1 MNEHDPIEPGP
12 DPAAPD
18 TVLEELLAAFA
29 DLDATRDTNGAPTPV
44 PDIPLDELLTM
55 FEPGEPPSG
64 DADRSSAT
72 SGTAPAWP
80 APPRQVEPAAPRPPE
95 PAIEPTIDWLGD
107 PLFGPDDG
115 PAGREE
121 IIEADLDDTSS
132 EIVVDHAHRGGA
144 RYEVSGVAEPEVH
157 TDVDPLDEPIDDDP
171 YGTPDAPLREA
182 LALAFDEPTIA
193 LSDGPGAFDETV
205 ADPVLGLADGPS
217 FLLDDTRDDLE
228 IHRLAAVADRDATDL
243 ELDTDLV
250 ASPDPVPAQG
260 GSQQRSTIVIAGD
273 DLPDTMYLD
282 EENERRLRQT
292 HTGDDLADERDTVFI
307 GDIDGVDFSEVPY
320 DLAARP
326 TARGGAIDPRVRARR
341 VAVRRA
347 EGRRRLFWAGV
358 IGGSVVLVLVAIGVV
373 ASPLFGVDDVVVQG
387 ATYTDTSVLD
397 AIVDDL
403 AGDAV
408 LLVDSA
414 AIEARLEE
422 VPWVERARVD
432 PVFPGTVV
440 IDIRERRALAS
451 FQGGDGKWRV
461 IDVQGRVLDVL
472 DGQPVAYMPI
482 TGDHPD
488 TARGQ
493 FAGAPYAAAA
503 ALVQVLPAEIR
514 AVTRSIGLDAVTGTL
529 TMELTSATTV
539 RLGSPDDLDL
549 KLARLLGQVR
559 GGLDGVVALD
569 VSTGQI
575 GVVRE

>member
-1 MNEHDPIEPGP
+1 MSDRDPIEPGP

-18 TVLEELLAAFA
+18 AVLEELLAAFA
-29 DLDATRDTNGAPTPV
+29 DLDATRDTEGSATPV
-44 PDIPLDELLTM
+44 PDLSLDELLTM
-55 FEPGEPPSG
+55 FEPGAPS
-64 DADRSSAT
+64 T
-72 SGTAPAWP
+72 GTAPVVGAGTGASPVPAWP
-80 APPRQVEPAAPRPPE
+80 APPPHREPPAPRPPE

-115 PAGREE
+115 PIDPSERDV
-121 IIEADLDDTSS
+121 IIEADLDDTST
-132 EIVVDHAHRGGA
+132 EIEVSPAHRGAVPGA
-144 RYEVSGVAEPEVH
+144 AVVDEADDRFGV
-157 TDVDPLDEPIDDDP
+157 DDSDDP
-171 YGTPDAPLREA
+171 FLV
-182 LALAFDEPTIA
+182 DEPTVS
-193 LSDGPGAFDETV
+193 LDDGIGSFDDTV
-205 ADPVLGLADGPS
+205 ADPVLGLAGGPS

-228 IHRLAAVADRDATDL
+228 IHRLAAD
-243 ELDTDLV
+243 ESSDLV
-250 ASPDPVPAQG
+250 GAAAPIDPLVAASPSATA
-260 GSQQRSTIVIAGD
+260 RSTIVIEGD
-273 DLPDTMYLD
+273 DLPDTLYLD

-292 HTGDDLADERDTVFI
+292 HGGDTGDDDRDTVFI

-320 DLAARP
+320 DLTARP
-326 TARGGAIDPRVRARR
+326 TGRGGAIDPRVRARR

-347 EGRRRLFWAGV
+347 EGRRRLFWVGVAG
-358 IGGSVVLVLVAIGVV
+358 GAVLLAVLAVGVV
-373 ASPLFGVDDVVVQG
+373 ASPLFGVDEVVVQG
-387 ATYTDTSVLD
+387 ATYTDSDVLD

-403 AGDAV
+403 VGDAV

-422 VPWVERARVD
+422 VAWVERARVD

-451 FQGGDGKWRV
+451 FQGGDGRWRV

-514 AVTRSIGLDAVTGTL
+514 AVTRSVGLDAVTGTL
-529 TMELTSATTV
+529 TLQLTSDTTV
-539 RLGSPDDLDL
+539 RLGSSDDLDL

-559 GGLDGVVALD
+559 GGLDGVVSLD

>member
-1 MNEHDPIEPGP
+1 MSDRDPIEPGP

-18 TVLEELLAAFA
+18 AVLEELLAAFA
-29 DLDATRDTNGAPTPV
+29 DLDATRDTEGSATPV
-44 PDIPLDELLTM
+44 PDLSLDELLTM
-55 FEPGEPPSG
+55 FEPGAPS
-64 DADRSSAT
+64 T
-72 SGTAPAWP
+72 GTAPVVGAGTGASPVPAWP
-80 APPRQVEPAAPRPPE
+80 APPPHREPPAPRPPE

-115 PAGREE
+115 PIDPSERDV
-121 IIEADLDDTSS
+121 IIEADLDDTST
-132 EIVVDHAHRGGA
+132 EIEVSPAHRGTVPGA
-144 RYEVSGVAEPEVH
+144 AVV
-157 TDVDPLDEPIDDDP
+157 DEPDDRFGVDDSDDP
-171 YGTPDAPLREA
+171 FLV
-182 LALAFDEPTIA
+182 DEPTVS
-193 LSDGPGAFDETV
+193 LDDGIGSFDDTV
-205 ADPVLGLADGPS
+205 ADPVLGLAGGPS

-228 IHRLAAVADRDATDL
+228 IHRLAAD
-243 ELDTDLV
+243 ESSDLV
-250 ASPDPVPAQG
+250 GAAAPIDPLVAASPSATA
-260 GSQQRSTIVIAGD
+260 RSTIVIEGD
-273 DLPDTMYLD
+273 DLPDTLYLD
-282 EENERRLRQT
+282 EENERRLRET
-292 HTGDDLADERDTVFI
+292 HGGDTGDDDRDTVFI

-320 DLAARP
+320 DLTARP
-326 TARGGAIDPRVRARR
+326 TGRGGAIDPRVRARR

-347 EGRRRLFWAGV
+347 EGRRRLFWVGVAG
-358 IGGSVVLVLVAIGVV
+358 GAVLLAVLAVGVV
-373 ASPLFGVDDVVVQG
+373 ASPLFGVDEVVVQG
-387 ATYTDTSVLD
+387 ATYTDSDVLD

-403 AGDAV
+403 VGDAV

-422 VPWVERARVD
+422 VAWVERARVD

-451 FQGGDGKWRV
+451 FQGGDGRWRV

-514 AVTRSIGLDAVTGTL
+514 AVTRSVGLDAVTGTL
-529 TMELTSATTV
+529 TLQLTSDTTV
-539 RLGSPDDLDL
+539 RLGSSDDLDL

-559 GGLDGVVALD
+559 GGLDGVVSLD

>member
-1 MNEHDPIEPGP
+1 MSDHDPIEPGP

-18 TVLEELLAAFA
+18 VVLEELLAAFA
-29 DLDATRDTNGAPTPV
+29 DIDATREPDGGATPV
-44 PDIPLDELLTM
+44 PDLSLDELLTM
-55 FEPGEPPSG
+55 FEPGSSPGADPPPVVDTG
-64 DADRSSAT
+64 PV
-72 SGTAPAWP
+72 TAPAWP
-80 APPRQVEPAAPRPPE
+80 APPRRVEPHAPRPPE

-115 PAGREE
+115 PSDPSAREQ
-121 IIEADLDDTSS
+121 IIEADLDDTST
-132 EIVVDHAHRGGA
+132 EIVVPPAVRRPGAHTEQVVDGR
-144 RYEVSGVAEPEVH
+144 SPIEPAG
-157 TDVDPLDEPIDDDP
+157 TADDP
-171 YGTPDAPLREA
+171 SATDDRYAVDDAGLDVA
-182 LALAFDEPTIA
+182 ADEPTVF
-193 LSDGPGAFDETV
+193 LGDGIGSFDETV

-217 FLLDDTRDDLE
+217 FLLDDTRDDLA
-228 IHRLAAVADRDATDL
+228 IHRLAADESGQVVGSGGPIDP
-243 ELDTDLV
+243 LV
-250 ASPDPVPAQG
+250 AASPA
-260 GSQQRSTIVIAGD
+260 RSTIVIEGD
-273 DLPDTMYLD
+273 DLPDTLYLD

-292 HTGDDLADERDTVFI
+292 HGVDDTDDGRDTVFI
-307 GDIDGVDFSEVPY
+307 GDIDGVDFTEVPY

-326 TARGGAIDPRVRARR
+326 TGRGGAIDPRVRARR

-347 EGRRRLFWAGV
+347 EGRRRLVWVGAGAGAIV
-358 IGGSVVLVLVAIGVV
+358 LALLVVGAV
-373 ASPLFGVDDVVVQG
+373 ASPLFGVDEVVVQG
-387 ATYTDTSVLD
+387 ATYTDTEVLD
-397 AIVDDL
+397 DIVADL

-432 PVFPGTVV
+432 PRFPGSVL

-451 FQGGDGKWRV
+451 FQGGDGRWRV

-482 TGDHPD
+482 IGDHPD

-514 AVTRSIGLDAVTGTL
+514 AITRSVGLDAVTGTL
-529 TMELTSATTV
+529 TLELGTATTV
-539 RLGSPDDLDL
+539 RLGSADDLDL

-559 GGLDGVVALD
+559 GGLEGVVSLD

>member
-1 MNEHDPIEPGP
+1 MSDHDPIEPGV

-29 DLDATRDTNGAPTPV
+29 DIDATRDADGSGVPV
-44 PDIPLDELLTM
+44 PDMSLDDLLNM
-55 FEPGEPPSG
+55 FGP
-64 DADRSSAT
+64 DSSAASAAPVDT
-72 SGTAPAWP
+72 SGTPAPVWP
-80 APPRQVEPAAPRPPE
+80 APPRREPAPPRPPE
-95 PAIEPTIDWLGD
+95 PAIEPTIDWLGE
-107 PLFGPDDG
+107 PLFGPDGAAID
-115 PAGREE
+115 PSAREE
-121 IIEADLDDTSS
+121 IIEADLDDTST
-132 EIVVDHAHRGGA
+132 EIVVPPHVRDALPHGDD
-144 RYEVSGVAEPEVH
+144 VSDTVA
-157 TDVDPLDEPIDDDP
+157 
-171 YGTPDAPLREA
+171 Y
-182 LALAFDEPTIA
+182 DEPTIVIDDA
-193 LSDGPGAFDETV
+193 IGSFDETV

-228 IHRLAAVADRDATDL
+228 IHRLAADEPGVDPGDHRAVGGGAAPIDP
-243 ELDTDLV
+243 LV
-250 ASPDPVPAQG
+250 AGSAATPA
-260 GSQQRSTIVIAGD
+260 RSTIVIEGD
-273 DLPDTMYLD
+273 DLPDTLYLD

-292 HTGDDLADERDTVFI
+292 HGGDDAGDDRDTVFI
-307 GDIDGVDFSEVPY
+307 GDIDGVDFTEVPY
-320 DLAARP
+320 DLTARP
-326 TARGGAIDPRVRARR
+326 TGRGGAIDPRVRARR

-347 EGRRRLFWAGV
+347 EGRRRLLWVGV
-358 IGGSVVLVLVAIGVV
+358 GLGAVVVSLLAVGVV

-387 ATYTDTSVLD
+387 ATYTDTDVLD
-397 AIVDDL
+397 AVIEEL
-403 AGDAV
+403 SGDAV

-432 PVFPGTVV
+432 PRFPGTVV

-451 FQGGDGKWRV
+451 FQGGDGRWRV

-482 TGDHPD
+482 IGVHPD

-503 ALVQVLPAEIR
+503 ALVQVLPAEVR
-514 AVTRSIGLDAVTGTL
+514 VVTRSVGLDAVTGTL
-529 TMELTSATTV
+529 TLELTSATTV
-539 RLGSPDDLDL
+539 RLGSADDLDL

-559 GGLDGVVALD
+559 GGLDGVVSLD